1 MLSVSSQSDW
11 GDEQSDHYK
20 NSLARARPGMCKWEQ
35 RERISNKP
43 EWEEERVQEDFLE
56 EAVPV

>member
-1 MLSVSSQSDW
+1 MSSQSDW

>member
-1 MLSVSSQSDW
+1 MLSQSDW
-11 GDEQSDHYK
+11 GDGQSDHYK
-20 NSLARARPGMCKWEQ
+20 NSLARARPGTYTWEQ

>member
-1 MLSVSSQSDW
+1 LRSQSDW
-11 GDEQSDHYK
+11 GDGQSDHYK
-20 NSLARARPGMCKWEQ
+20 NSLARARPGMYTWEQ